1 MCWGAED
8 VKTTAK
14 GTTIAKS
21 AKKPTK
27 AKGNKP
33 KSRKAV
39 TV

>member
-1 MCWGAED
+1 MCWGSEPIEKASSSD
-8 VKTTAK
+8 DA
-14 GTTIAKS
+14 A
-21 AKKPTK
+21 AKKATK

>member
-1 MCWGAED
+1 MCWGSEPIKKASSTT
-8 VKTTAK
+8 TTAK
-14 GTTIAKS
+14 KA
-21 AKKPTK
+21 TK